1 MTLNL
6 YVRPAIIPS
15 TIPALPRWITEPA
28 PTRMQWELVT
38 HTQSYTSPLT
48 GHTQLLANPNAHWR
62 AHVSYALHG
71 EEMVRQVTT
80 FILSL
85 NGPQRKFLFFPPH
98 AKTPKGHA
106 NGVPIIK
113 EANQKGSQLIT
124 TGWKPKDG
132 NTTVLKKGDS
142 ITILLANGHNSLH
155 SLTSDAVLTSPS
167 DAHLAITPPLRLPPY
182 HRSRIITHDCFC
194 VMRLAN
200 DKQSRFS
207 FEKMNQASVQFELI
221 ESYP

>member
-1 MTLNL
+1 MEQNSGIST
-6 YVRPAIIPS
+6 S
-15 TIPALPRWITEPA
+15 TIPSLRRWMTHPA
-28 PTRMQWELVT
+28 PTSMQWELVT
-38 HTQSYTSPLT
+38 HTKSYTSPLT
-48 GHTQLLANPNAHWR
+48 GYTQLLANPNSHWR

-71 EEMVRQVTT
+71 EETVRQMTT

-85 NGPQRKFLFFPPH
+85 NGPQGKFLFFPPH

-106 NGVPIIK
+106 SGAPVIK
-113 EANQKGSQLIT
+113 GANQKGSQLIT
-124 TGWKPKDG
+124 SGWQQKNGDS
-132 NTTVLKKGDS
+132 TVLKKGDS

-155 SLTSDAVLTSPS
+155 SLTSDAVVTSTN
-167 DAHLAITPPLRLPPY
+167 DAHLAITPPLRLPPR
-182 HRSRIITHDCFC
+182 HGSRVITHDCFC

-207 FEKMNQASVQFELI
+207 FEKMSQASMQFELI